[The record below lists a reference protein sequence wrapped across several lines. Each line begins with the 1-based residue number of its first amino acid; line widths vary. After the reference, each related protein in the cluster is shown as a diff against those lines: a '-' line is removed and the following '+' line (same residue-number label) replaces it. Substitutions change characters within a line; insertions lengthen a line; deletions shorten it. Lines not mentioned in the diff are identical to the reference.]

1 MQDKTP
7 CPYCENGVTD
17 YDGSGMNQGK
27 AYGPCPRC
35 GGTGFLPTL
44 DDFIQ
49 EEGIG
54 MLAEKFATRPDLAMD
69 GLKRHFK
76 CTLHAG
82 KATRWDGG
90 ADSAWEREMVVWF
103 SQGDAHKLPPTTADV
118 LDCLA
123 SDASGYDNSRNF
135 EDWCADYG
143 YDDDSRKAE
152 KIYHTVAEDAKRLRH
167 FLGNEAYNQL
177 LNEVERL

>member
-1 MQDKTP
+1 MQDRTP
-7 CPYCENGVTD
+7 CPNCE
-17 YDGSGMNQGK
+17 DGTLTIRGGALEGGT
-27 AYGPCPRC
+27 AYADCPTC
-35 GGTGFLPTL
+35 DGTGFLPTL

-49 EEGIG
+49 AEGIG

-69 GLKRHFK
+69 SMKRHFK
-76 CTLHAG
+76 CTLHTG
-82 KATRWDGG
+82 KLQTWEPRH
-90 ADSAWEREMVVWF
+90 WEREMVVWF
-103 SQGDAHKLPPTTADV
+103 SQGDAYKLPPTTADV

-152 KIYHTVAEDAKRLRH
+152 KIYHTVAEEAKRLRH
-167 FLGNEAYNQL
+167 FLGNDAYNQL